1 MSIPIEVAPKSMA
14 QLPSSTSCN
23 SMVANPI
30 NGASFT
36 ENQQIILDLVTG
48 RGFLN
53 PASLYI
59 RYRLT
64 ATGMA
69 AANGQMIGTPAYS
82 PFQQF
87 QMLFNSQVVE
97 NISDYNLYCEDMI
110 NVKTDFAAKQGLS
123 PALGYGGTTVFD
135 VAGAV
140 GTTAINGRVLTATPS
155 VMSLSAALPCLLS
168 QSESYVPLF
177 LFGAVRII
185 LTLDTISSMFNS
197 TNIPTGYAITNFE
210 LCYDVINFD
219 PAVESYYSS
228 LANQSGK
235 IVLKSSSVMTGSQ
248 PLAAASSG
256 NFQIPFNYR
265 LASIKSLLL
274 HTSPAVAPG
283 ATAGNGKHTSLDIS
297 SGNGDFQFEL
307 GGSLFPPRS
316 LSTVNN
322 KAGILSELCLS
333 LFGNRNVASASLGIN
348 LASWNVTSTSYGAGG
363 TDSYYSPG
371 MFIVGVNTERVPSS
385 SSMLTGVSSLLAPI
399 NVRLNINTPTSQA
412 CQLRLYALY
421 DALIE
426 VDVNTREVRILQ

>member
-1 MSIPIEVAPKSMA
+1 MSLPLEVAPKQMG
-14 QLPSSTSCN
+14 QLPPSTSCN

-53 PASLYI
+53 PNSVYV
-59 RYRLT
+59 RYRFT

-69 AANGQMIGTPAYS
+69 AGNGQMIGTPVYS
-82 PFQQF
+82 PFYQF

-97 NISDYNLYCEDMI
+97 NIVDYNLYCEDMI
-110 NVKTDFAAKQGLS
+110 NVKTDVAAKQGLS
-123 PALGYGGTTVFD
+123 QAFGYGSTTAAFSMNSVNGRLLGTTPDSF
-135 VAGAV
+135 
-140 GTTAINGRVLTATPS
+140 T
-155 VMSLSAALPCLLS
+155 LSAPLPCLLS

-177 LFGAVRII
+177 LFGGVRII
-185 LTLDTISSMFNS
+185 LTLDTIANMFNS
-197 TNIPTGYAITNFE
+197 TNIPTGYTITNFE

-235 IVLKSSSVMTGSQ
+235 IVLKSSSVATGSQ
-248 PLAAASSG
+248 PLANGASGS
-256 NFQIPFNYR
+256 FQLPFNYR

-274 HTSPAVAPG
+274 HNSPAVSPG
-283 ATAGNGKHTSLDIS
+283 ATTGNGKHTSLDITTN
-297 SGNGDFQFEL
+297 NGDYQFEI
-307 GGSLFPPRS
+307 GGVLYPPRS
-316 LSTVNN
+316 LSTANN
-322 KAGILSELCLS
+322 KAGIISELCLA
-333 LFGNRNVASASLGIN
+333 LFGNRNIASNSLG
-348 LASWNVTSTSYGAGG
+348 LSPATWNVTSSSYPAD
-363 TDSYYSPG
+363 TYTAPG

-399 NVRLNINTPTSQA
+399 NARININTATSQA
-412 CQLRLYALY
+412 CQIRLFAMY

>member
-1 MSIPIEVAPKSMA
+1 MSLPLEVSPKQMG
-14 QLPSSTSCN
+14 QLPPSTSCN

-53 PASLYI
+53 PNSMYI
-59 RYRLT
+59 RYRFT

-69 AANGQMIGTPAYS
+69 AGNGQMVTGAPVYG
-82 PFQQF
+82 PLYQF

-97 NISDYNLYCEDMI
+97 NIVDYNIYCNDVTNLKI
-110 NVKTDFAAKQGLS
+110 DAASKQGLS
-123 PALGYGGTTVFD
+123 PAFGYGGATTVFGNMNS
-135 VAGAV
+135 V
-140 GTTAINGRVLTATPS
+140 NGRQLSTTPDAFP
-155 VMSLSAALPCLLS
+155 LSGPLPCLLS

-185 LTLDTISSMFNS
+185 LTLDTIANMFNS
-197 TNIPTGYAITNFE
+197 TNIPTGYTITNFE

-228 LANQSGK
+228 LANQAGK
-235 IVLKSSSVMTGSQ
+235 IVLKSSSVATGSQ
-248 PLAAASSG
+248 PLANGSSG
-256 NFQIPFNYR
+256 SFQLPFNYR

-274 HTSPAVAPG
+274 HNSPALAPG
-283 ATAGNGKHTSLDIS
+283 ATTGTGKFCALDVTTN
-297 SGNGDFQFEL
+297 NGDYQFEI
-307 GGSLFPPRS
+307 GGVLYPPRS

-322 KAGILSELCLS
+322 KAGLLSELCLA
-333 LFGNRNVASASLGIN
+333 LFGNRNIASSSLG
-348 LASWNVTSTSYGAGG
+348 LSPTTWNVTSGSYPDTYTA
-363 TDSYYSPG
+363 PG
-371 MFIVGVNTERVPSS
+371 LFIVGVNTERVPSS

-399 NVRLNINTPTSQA
+399 NARINVNTALSQA
-412 CQLRLYALY
+412 CQIRLFAIY